1 MDLHVC
7 SFVYFVLLSFDAD
20 CLLFSFLS
28 SFLHT
33 FILATPFLCLF
44 IFSCCRTFILAF
56 LFSFC
61 PSLFSPCFIF
71 RPVLQLS
78 YVSFLSFIH
87 HAYLLQFCLSSFLF
101 LSFVSLCVLSFGLF
115 RPLFIYFRRFFFLL
129 FRLNVTIVAFSTR
142 HILRHM

>member
-1 MDLHVC
+1 MMDLHVC

-20 CLLFSFLS
+20 CFLFSFLS

-44 IFSCCRTFILAF
+44 IFSCCRT
-56 LFSFC
+56 
-61 PSLFSPCFIF
+61 LFSPCFIF

-87 HAYLLQFCLSSFLF
+87 HACLLQFCLSSFLF
-101 LSFVSLCVLSFGLF
+101 LSFVISCLLSFGLF